1 MVGFTSFS
9 YHGSRME
16 VRSGTWQIA
25 AGIFP
30 HKSFSVF
37 SLGDEKYRGVQYS
50 TTETLPP
57 QQRKAEQQ
65 SKSAKI
71 RIRLLNGEISWL
83 L

>member
-30 HKSFSVF
+30 HNSFSVF

>member
-1 MVGFTSFS
+1 
-9 YHGSRME
+9 ME

-30 HKSFSVF
+30 HKSFSGF
-37 SLGDEKYRGVQYS
+37 SLDNEKYRGVQYS